1 MTMRPVV
8 KIEPGELVRRIR
20 ANVPQQLRERPQWCL
35 WKIGG
40 GRKLPLSP
48 RGGYASCID
57 PDTWATFEV
66 AARVFLRNSH
76 VAKGFNLATGDGLG
90 GFDADGAVAADGSI
104 SPLMELFVNH
114 LGSYTEVSPS
124 ATGIRS
130 FFLYERQHENRKAGS
145 IELYFNRHFLS
156 VTGDLYQG
164 RDRLA
169 VADVGAER
177 ILTALRPRKPLLP
190 RLPVR
195 EVTQDDNELLEK
207 MFASRS
213 GSKIRSLWD
222 GETLHKSTSESD
234 MALMSHLA
242 YWTGGDTGRMV
253 RLFLS
258 SGRADRA
265 KGRRQDYL
273 DRMARKAADW
283 L

>member
-1 MTMRPVV
+1 MRPV
-8 KIEPGELVRRIR
+8 IEIAPGELISRIR
-20 ANVPQQLRERPQWCL
+20 KNVPQELRDRPQWCL

-40 GRKLPLSP
+40 GRKLPLSH
-48 RGGYASCID
+48 RGGYASCTD

-66 AARVFLRNSH
+66 AARVFLHNAH
-76 VAKGFNLATGDGLG
+76 VCRGFNFACGDGLG
-90 GFDADGAVAADGSI
+90 GLDLDGVVAADGSM
-104 SPLMELFVNH
+104 SPMMTLFLGH
-114 LGSYTEVSPS
+114 LNSYTELSPS
-124 ATGIRS
+124 GTGLRV
-130 FFLYERQHENRKAGS
+130 FFLYEEPHENRKAGAV
-145 IELYFNRHFLS
+145 ELYFNRHFLS

-207 MFASRS
+207 MFRS
-213 GSKIRSLWD
+213 KSGHRIHSLWC
-222 GETLHKSTSESD
+222 GETQHKSASESD

-242 YWTGGDTGRMV
+242 YWTAGDTERMI

-258 SGRADRA
+258 SGRAERA

-273 DRMARKAADW
+273 SRMAKKAADW

>member
-1 MTMRPVV
+1 MRSVV
-8 KIEPGELVRRIR
+8 KIGPGQLVSRIR
-20 ANVPQQLRERPQWCL
+20 ENVPQELRDRPQWVL
-35 WKIGG
+35 WKVGG

-48 RGGYASCID
+48 RGGYASCSD

-76 VAKGFNLATGDGLG
+76 VCRGFNLATGDGIG
-90 GFDADGAVAADGSI
+90 GLDLDGVVSGDGSI

-114 LGSYTEVSPS
+114 LGSYTEYSPS
-124 ATGIRS
+124 GTGLRV
-130 FFLYERQHENRKAGS
+130 FFLYEEPHENRKAGS

-169 VADVGAER
+169 VSDVGAER
-177 ILTALRPRKPLLP
+177 ILTALRPKRPLLP

-213 GSKIRSLWD
+213 GSKIHSLWC
-222 GETLHKSTSESD
+222 GETLHNSTSESD

-242 YWTGGDTGRMV
+242 YWTAGDTERMI